1 MARTRGAT
9 AAAGRPVKISCRHV
23 WKVYGADPSG
33 YFAAG
38 DGAAGNGAVADAA
51 ALRERMRA
59 EAHVVA
65 ASDVSFDV
73 RAGEIF
79 IIMGLSG
86 SGKSTMVRCLSRLVE
101 PTAGEVLLD
110 GADLLGASEKE
121 LIAIRRRKM
130 GMVFQNFGL
139 LPHLTVVENVAF
151 PLKIQGVDPRS
162 RMARALEMVELV
174 GLKGREQSFPR
185 QLSGG
190 QQQRVGIARSLAVE
204 PELWFLDEPFSALD
218 PLIRRQMQD
227 EFARLQTMLDKTIVF
242 ITHDFL
248 EALRLADRMAIMKD
262 GEVVQIGTPS
272 EIVLN
277 PADDYVAEFTSDVPL
292 VRVITVADLME
303 PYEGVLDPAD
313 ACSTHMSLHEVLPYF
328 AEQPAG
334 FAVTDGDG
342 NVIGQ
347 ITAAKVL
354 RTLAAGEERAAEPG
368 PGP

>member
-1 MARTRGAT
+1 MARTKGAT
-9 AAAGRPVKISCRHV
+9 AAASRPVKVSCRHI

-33 YFAAG
+33 YFVDG
-38 DGAAGNGAVADAA
+38 DGVVAEPA
-51 ALRERMRA
+51 ALCDRMRA

-73 RAGEIF
+73 HVGEIF
-79 IIMGLSG
+79 VIMGLSG

-110 GADLLGASEKE
+110 GADLLRTPEKE
-121 LIAIRRRKM
+121 LIEIRRRKM

-151 PLKIQGVDPRS
+151 PLKIQGVDPRT

-174 GLKGREQSFPR
+174 GLEGREQSFPR

-227 EFARLQTMLDKTIVF
+227 EFIRIQTMLNKTIVF

-262 GEVVQIGTPS
+262 GQIVQSGTPS
-272 EIVLN
+272 EIVLD

-292 VRVITVADLME
+292 VRVITVEDLLE
-303 PYEGVLDPAD
+303 PYEGTLDPAD
-313 ACSTHMSLHEVLPYF
+313 ACSTQMSLHEVLPYF
-328 AEQPAG
+328 AEQPSG
-334 FAVTDGDG
+334 FAVTDDDG

-354 RTLAAGEERAAEPG
+354 STLATGEDRAAEPG
-368 PGP
+368 R

>member
-1 MARTRGAT
+1 MTQTMGAG
-9 AAAGRPVKISCRHV
+9 AAGRVVKIACRHI
-23 WKVYGADPSG
+23 WKVYGANPLE
-33 YFAAG
+33 YFP
-38 DGAAGNGAVADAA
+38 DGGGAVPDPAGLCD
-51 ALRERMRA
+51 RMRA

-73 RAGEIF
+73 HVGEIF

-110 GADLLGASEKE
+110 GADLLRAPERE
-121 LIAIRRRKM
+121 LIEIRRRKM

-151 PLKIQGVDPRS
+151 PLKIQGRELRS
-162 RMARALEMVELV
+162 RIARALEMVELV

-185 QLSGG
+185 ELSGG

-227 EFARLQTMLDKTIVF
+227 EFVRLQTMLSKTIVF

-292 VRVITVADLME
+292 VRVITVEDLME
-303 PYEGVLDPAD
+303 PYEGVLNPAE

-328 AEQPAG
+328 AEQPSG
-334 FAVTDGDG
+334 FAVTDDDG

-354 RTLAAGEERAAEPG
+354 STLATGEDRTSGQRP
-368 PGP
+368 